1 MENISKPGNFKWS
14 EKVFFVG
21 GILFLRLLPIDVKY
35 SLNSSAMLSGF
46 VRVLCLTSKEQGFF
60 LLPFFLEYVI
70 LSDHI
75 RTQTHNHLLHKQT
88 LNQTQTHND
97 LVDK

>member
-1 MENISKPGNFKWS
+1 
-14 EKVFFVG
+14 
-21 GILFLRLLPIDVKY
+21 
-35 SLNSSAMLSGF
+35 MLSGF

-97 LVDK
+97 LVDKWTLNHLANLAKWLSSVVITYL